1 MSAVDADGNEIGG
14 VAVPE
19 LTVPLATHTGWNPR
33 HPEIGG
39 EEQLLVFVGSTLFFP
54 RTRAERE
61 ASGDP
66 RLSIEERYP
75 SRETYLE
82 QVRQAGRE
90 LCARGYLLEE
100 DIELSATLAA
110 RMWDYLRAGA
120 ADGARAQPQS

>member
-1 MSAVDADGNEIGG
+1 VDADGNEVGG
-14 VAVPE
+14 IAVPE

-75 SRETYLE
+75 SRGSYLE

-90 LCARGYLLEE
+90 LCSRGYLLEE
-100 DIELSATLAA
+100 DIELSVTLAA
-110 RMWDYLRAGA
+110 RMWDYLRAGV

>member
-1 MSAVDADGNEIGG
+1 VSAVDADGNEIGG
-14 VAVPE
+14 IAVPE

-61 ASGDP
+61 TSGDP

-82 QVRQAGRE
+82 QVRRAGRE

-110 RMWDYLRAGA
+110 RMWDYLRTGA
-120 ADGARAQPQS
+120 AEGARVQPQP